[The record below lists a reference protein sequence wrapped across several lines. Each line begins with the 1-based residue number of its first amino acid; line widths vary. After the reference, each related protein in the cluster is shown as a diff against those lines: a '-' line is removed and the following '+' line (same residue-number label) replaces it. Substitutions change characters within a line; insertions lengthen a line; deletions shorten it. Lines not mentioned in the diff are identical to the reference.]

1 MLKEKFTINFLFGLV
16 LINFIVVPLWAT
28 TMSINLPAGE
38 QVDQKIE
45 LKIDDH
51 VKIKFNVL
59 GTDANYVSFFLVYP
73 NLTQV
78 SFGEIGLFSFNF
90 ICDAKGE
97 YKMCFVNNDL
107 TENKLVTLNYDI
119 EPYMFGMPQTQFLV
133 IFIAIVSVM
142 MVACYSLLSPRPCT
156 GCF

>member
-1 MLKEKFTINFLFGLV
+1 MLKEKFAINFLCGLV
-16 LINFIVVPLWAT
+16 LITFIVVPIWAIT
-28 TMSINLPAGE
+28 LSINLPAGE

-45 LKIDDH
+45 LKVDDH

-59 GTDANYVSFFLVYP
+59 GADTSYVSFFLVYP

-78 SFGEIGLFSFNF
+78 NFGEIGLFSYNF
-90 ICDAKGE
+90 ICEVNGE

-133 IFIAIVSVM
+133 VFIAVVSVM
-142 MVACYSLLSPRPCT
+142 MVACYSLLSPRP
-156 GCF
+156 